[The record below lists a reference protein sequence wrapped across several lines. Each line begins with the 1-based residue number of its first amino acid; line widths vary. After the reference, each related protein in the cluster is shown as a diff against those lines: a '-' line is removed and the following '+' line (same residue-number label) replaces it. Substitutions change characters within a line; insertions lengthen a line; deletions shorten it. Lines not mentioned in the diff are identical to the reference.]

1 MPSLKEVRLRIASVK
16 NTRQITNAMKLVS
29 ASKFRKAQRSIISTR
44 PYAQKLRELLANLAA
59 ASGDVPFPFSESRP
73 EEKILLVGISSNKG
87 LCGAFNAN
95 VIKAVKKE
103 AEEHFGNQL
112 ASRSLQ
118 IIGVGRH
125 VSDFFSKKGYPFA
138 GRYDHLV
145 TRVTFEPAASFAD
158 ELMELWKKGEINH
171 VWLVYNQFKN
181 AATQIITIEPFLPLS
196 GTPEKKSR
204 NTTEYLFLP
213 DRSEVLEDLVVQ
225 ALRMQIYKALLDS
238 FAAEQGA
245 RMTAMM
251 KATDNAS
258 EMLKELQLQ
267 YNKARQAA
275 ITREII
281 EIVSGANA
289 LGGK

>member
-1 MPSLKEVRLRIASVK
+1 MPSLKEVRLRIISVK

-29 ASKFRKAQRSIISTR
+29 ASKFRRAQKAIISTR

-59 ASGDVPFPFSESRP
+59 TSGDVPFPFSEDRP
-73 EEKILLVGISSNKG
+73 QEKILLVGISSNKG

-95 VIKAVKKE
+95 VIKALRKE
-103 AEEHFGNQL
+103 ADERFAAQK
-112 ASRSLQ
+112 ASGSLQ
-118 IIGVGRH
+118 IMGVGRH

-145 TRVTFEPAASFAD
+145 AKVTFEAAAAFAD
-158 ELMELWKKGEINH
+158 ELMERWKKGEFNH
-171 VWLVYNQFKN
+171 IWLVYNQFKN
-181 AATQIITIEPFLPLS
+181 AATQIITVEPFLPLS
-196 GTPEKKSR
+196 GAPAKPQGKTI
-204 NTTEYLFLP
+204 EYLFLP
-213 DRSEVLEDLVVQ
+213 NRTEVLEDLVVQ
-225 ALRMQIYKALLDS
+225 TLRMQIFKALLDS

-289 LGGK
+289 LSGN

>member
-29 ASKFRKAQRSIISTR
+29 ASKFRKAQRSISSAR
-44 PYAQKLRELLANLAA
+44 PYAVKLRELLSHLAA
-59 ASGDVPFPFSESRP
+59 SSGDQPFPFSENRP
-73 EEKILLVGISSNKG
+73 EQKILLVGISSNKG

-95 VIKAVKKE
+95 VIKAVKME
-103 AEEHFGNQL
+103 AEQHFGQHL
-112 ASRSLQ
+112 ASHSLQ
-118 IIGVGRH
+118 IMGVGRY
-125 VSDFFSKKGYPFA
+125 VSDFFSKRGYPFA

-145 TRVTFEPAASFAD
+145 ARVAFESAAGFAD
-158 ELMELWKKGEINH
+158 ELMERWKKGEFNH
-171 VWLVYNQFKN
+171 IWLIYNQFKN
-181 AATQIITIEPFLPLS
+181 AATQLITVEQFLPLVGPS
-196 GTPEKKSR
+196 ESKSR
-204 NTTEYLFLP
+204 TNIEYLFLP
-213 DRSEVLEDLVVQ
+213 NRDEVLEDLVAQ
-225 ALRMQIYKALLDS
+225 SLRMQVYKALLDS

-258 EMLKELQLQ
+258 EMLRELQLQ

-281 EIVSGANA
+281 EIISGANS

>member
-29 ASKFRKAQRSIISTR
+29 ASKFRKAQRSIISVR
-44 PYAQKLRELLANLAA
+44 PYAQKLRELLGNLAA
-59 ASGDVPFPFSESRP
+59 SSGEMAFPFSESRP
-73 EEKILLVGISSNKG
+73 EEKVLLVGISSNKG

-103 AEEHFGNQL
+103 AEEQYGKQL
-112 ASRSLQ
+112 ASGSLQ
-118 IIGVGRH
+118 IMGVGSH
-125 VSDFFSKKGYPFA
+125 VSDFFFKKGFPFA

-145 TRVTFEPAASFAD
+145 ARVNYEGAAAFAD
-158 ELMELWKKGEINH
+158 ELMERWKKGEFNH
-171 VWLVYNQFKN
+171 IWLVYNQFKN
-181 AATQIITIEPFLPLS
+181 AATQIITVEPFLPLS
-196 GTPEKKSR
+196 GTPEKKTGK
-204 NTTEYLFLP
+204 NVDYLFLP
-213 DRSEVLEDLVVQ
+213 NRSEVLEDLVIQ
-225 ALRMQIYKALLDS
+225 TLRMQIYKALLDS

-258 EMLKELQLQ
+258 EMLKDLQLQ